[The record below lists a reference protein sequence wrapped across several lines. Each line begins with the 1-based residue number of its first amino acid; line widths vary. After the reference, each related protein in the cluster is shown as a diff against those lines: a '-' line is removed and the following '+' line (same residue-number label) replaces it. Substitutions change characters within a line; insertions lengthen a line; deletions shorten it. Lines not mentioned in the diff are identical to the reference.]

1 MSTAV
6 WAILIIL
13 SVYLVYST
21 YRRYQSMKN
30 YDPANESEK
39 LIQLTDAN
47 FEKEISNGVVLVD
60 FWAAWCG
67 PCKMIAPVVS
77 ELAEQFEGKAKI
89 AKLNVDEQKQTALK
103 YGVRSIPTLIIFK
116 NGEPVDRL
124 VGLKSK
130 SNLAKAIEKHLA

>member
-1 MSTAV
+1 MTRPTKA
-6 WAILIIL
+6 
-13 SVYLVYST
+13 
-21 YRRYQSMKN
+21 K
-30 YDPANESEK
+30 K

-47 FEKEISNGVVLVD
+47 FAKQISSGVVLVD

-89 AKLNVDEQKQTALK
+89 AKKLNVDEQKKQSALK
-103 YGVRSIPTLIIFK
+103 YGVRSIPTLIVFKK

-130 SNLAKAIEKHLA
+130 AHLAKAIEKHLA

>member
-1 MSTAV
+1 MSTII
-6 WAILIIL
+6 WIIL
-13 SVYLVYST
+13 ALLSFYLIYST

-39 LIQLTDAN
+39 LVQLTDAN
-47 FEKEISNGVVLVD
+47 FAKQISSGVTLVD

-77 ELAEQFEGKAKI
+77 ELADQFEGKAKI
-89 AKLNVDEQKQTALK
+89 AKLNVDEQKLTASK

-130 SNLAKAIEKHLA
+130 ANLAKAIEKQLA

>member
-1 MSTAV
+1 MSTAIWV
-6 WAILIIL
+6 ILILL
-13 SVYLVYST
+13 SGYLVYST
-21 YRRYQSMKN
+21 YRRFQSMKN

-47 FEKEISNGVVLVD
+47 FAKHISNGVVLVD

-89 AKLNVDEQKQTALK
+89 AKLNVDEQKQTAQE

-116 NGEPVDRL
+116 NGEPVERL

-130 SNLAKAIEKHLA
+130 AALAKAIEKQLT

>member
-6 WAILIIL
+6 WTILIL
-13 SVYLVYST
+13 FSAYLLYST

-30 YDPANESEK
+30 YDPSNESEK
-39 LIQLTDAN
+39 LVQLTDAN
-47 FEKEISNGVVLVD
+47 FAKQISSGVVLVD

-89 AKLNVDEQKQTALK
+89 AKLNVDEQKQSALK
-103 YGVRSIPTLIIFK
+103 YGVRSIPTLIVFK

-130 SNLAKAIEKHLA
+130 AHLAKAIEKHLA

>member
-1 MSTAV
+1 MSIAI
-6 WAILIIL
+6 WIILILL
-13 SVYLVYST
+13 SIYLIYST

-39 LIQLTDAN
+39 LIQLTDVN
-47 FEKEISNGVVLVD
+47 FAKQISHGVTLVD

-77 ELAEQFEGKAKI
+77 ELADQFEGKAKI
-89 AKLNVDEQKQTALK
+89 AKLNVDEQKQTAAK

-116 NGEPVDRL
+116 NGEPVERL

-130 SNLAKAIEKHLA
+130 ANLAKAIEKQLA